1 VIKNYL
7 PVLLLLF
14 TIPAAAQNL
23 TGEWKGTL
31 NQSNS
36 SSYEITIEITD
47 INGNLRGTV
56 KCRNSRRDSLVAEFT
71 GKFTNDLMAIKE
83 AKVINCTWPGDLS
96 WTWCLKKM
104 SGTIEA
110 GYTKQTQ
117 VIKGQWQSYRHY
129 DRELRYIT
137 DLACG
142 SGDFTIKRDIA
153 KQPDTVAKQ
162 APVVLPNAIAAAP
175 IVEAVKL
182 PTVKIQEPSV
192 TDTAKKKGI
201 LLAKPFYRPLDGY
214 YKKTNI
220 LSAKVTPY
228 ANLREADVVF
238 QKRIWQEIDVREK
251 MNQYMASPKSRL
263 IDVLMDA
270 INAGELTAY
279 DPTPTK
285 DDPGGDKFSKPLT
298 PGEAKAKMADSS
310 LVTKRDSAN
319 NVISSKMVVGE
330 FDADSIVRF
339 RIKEDWL
346 FDKQRSVYEPRIIG
360 IAPLVKPKAVA
371 GVELDL
377 HLHSGSTSPRRARY
391 WLPKRWLTAITMLQA

>member
-1 VIKNYL
+1 MKKK
-7 PVLLLLF
+7 LLIILLCGLCVTAF
-14 TIPAAAQNL
+14 AQKPK
-23 TGEWKGTL
+23 TG
-31 NQSNS
+31 
-36 SSYEITIEITD
+36 
-47 INGNLRGTV
+47 
-56 KCRNSRRDSLVAEFT
+56 
-71 GKFTNDLMAIKE
+71 
-83 AKVINCTWPGDLS
+83 
-96 WTWCLKKM
+96 
-104 SGTIEA
+104 
-110 GYTKQTQ
+110 
-117 VIKGQWQSYRHY
+117 
-129 DRELRYIT
+129 
-137 DLACG
+137 
-142 SGDFTIKRDIA
+142 
-153 KQPDTVAKQ
+153 
-162 APVVLPNAIAAAP
+162 
-175 IVEAVKL
+175 
-182 PTVKIQEPSV
+182 
-192 TDTAKKKGI
+192 AKKGGTTTKKGGSTARRTAGTKPGTKPSTVPSNKPVTPVQQPSSMDTTKKVAA
-201 LLAKPFYRPLDGY
+201 LPAKPFDRPLDGY

-279 DPTPTK
+279 DPTATK

-298 PGEAKAKMADSS
+298 PGEAKSKMADSS